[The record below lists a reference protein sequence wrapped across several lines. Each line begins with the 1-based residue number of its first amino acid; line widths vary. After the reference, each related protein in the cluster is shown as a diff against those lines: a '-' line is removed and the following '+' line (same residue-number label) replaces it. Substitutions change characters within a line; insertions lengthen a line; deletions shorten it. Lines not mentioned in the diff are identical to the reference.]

1 MKHQLPYGK
10 SSLTFNI
17 PDQFAVDVIEP
28 PSVTASIDP
37 LNEVRSS
44 LDNLVGGLDWREFA
58 DVKSVAIAINDKTR
72 PVPHQYL
79 LPPLLDRLTSLG
91 IPNKAI
97 KFFVAVGTHPPMAP
111 YEFNSIV
118 SREILRNYEVISHD
132 SEDAEL
138 LKFLGNTDK
147 GTPVWCNQKYLKADL
162 KIVVGNIEPHQ
173 FMGFSGGVKSAAIG
187 LSGLETIN
195 HNHAMMAHPDSKL
208 GNYDTNPARRDVE
221 TIGRM
226 IGVDLAVNALLNQ
239 DKQIVHAISG
249 DPVAVMKAGIPLS
262 REICQ
267 VEVPQDYR
275 LMLASP
281 GGHPK
286 DINIYQSQKGLSHA
300 ALVTKSN
307 GTILLAA
314 ACPEGSGSPHYEKW
328 IRGKKSHQEVVESFK
343 TEGFRIGPHKA
354 YQIARAAL
362 KMRVMLY
369 SEIDNV
375 LSKSLLLTPSRDFQE
390 SVDNALAD
398 LHPGD
403 RIGVIPHAASTIPY
417 ISR

>member
-1 MKHQLPYGK
+1 
-10 SSLTFNI
+10 
-17 PDQFAVDVIEP
+17 
-28 PSVTASIDP
+28 
-37 LNEVRSS
+37 
-44 LDNLVGGLDWREFA
+44 
-58 DVKSVAIAINDKTR
+58 
-72 PVPHQYL
+72 
-79 LPPLLDRLTSLG
+79 
-91 IPNKAI
+91 
-97 KFFVAVGTHPPMAP
+97 
-111 YEFNSIV
+111 
-118 SREILRNYEVISHD
+118 
-132 SEDAEL
+132 
-138 LKFLGNTDK
+138 
-147 GTPVWCNQKYLKADL
+147 
-162 KIVVGNIEPHQ
+162 
-173 FMGFSGGVKSAAIG
+173 
-187 LSGLETIN
+187 
-195 HNHAMMAHPDSKL
+195 
-208 GNYDTNPARRDVE
+208 
-221 TIGRM
+221 
-226 IGVDLAVNALLNQ
+226 
-239 DKQIVHAISG
+239 
-249 DPVAVMKAGIPLS
+249 
-262 REICQ
+262 
-267 VEVPQDYR
+267 
-275 LMLASP
+275 MLASP

>member
-275 LMLASP
+275 
-281 GGHPK
+281 
-286 DINIYQSQKGLSHA
+286 
-300 ALVTKSN
+300 
-307 GTILLAA
+307 
-314 ACPEGSGSPHYEKW
+314 
-328 IRGKKSHQEVVESFK
+328 
-343 TEGFRIGPHKA
+343 
-354 YQIARAAL
+354 
-362 KMRVMLY
+362 
-369 SEIDNV
+369 
-375 LSKSLLLTPSRDFQE
+375 
-390 SVDNALAD
+390 
-398 LHPGD
+398 
-403 RIGVIPHAASTIPY
+403 
-417 ISR
+417 